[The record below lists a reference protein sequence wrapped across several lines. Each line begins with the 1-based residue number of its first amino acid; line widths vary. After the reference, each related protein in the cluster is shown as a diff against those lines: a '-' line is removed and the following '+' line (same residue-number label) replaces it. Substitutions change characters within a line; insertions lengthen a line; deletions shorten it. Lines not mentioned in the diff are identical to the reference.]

1 VKPELLLAT
10 ISACAWLYL
19 LMGRGGFWRGWREPP
34 APSTKQFPAV
44 VAIVPARN
52 EAACIGGALQSLFA
66 QDYPGS
72 LSVIVVDDH
81 SSDATA
87 EIARRAAAHAV
98 DRLTVVD
105 APRLLP
111 GWTGKLWAM
120 QAGLERAAS
129 LFPDAPYILFAD
141 ADIEHG
147 PQAIR
152 RLVSRAEAGALDL
165 VSLMV
170 RLRLISLAERA
181 LVPAFVFFFRMLYPF
196 AWVNSAASPVAA
208 AAGGCML
215 VRRAALAG
223 IGGLAAI
230 RGALIDDCALAQ
242 AIKSGGRIRLDV
254 AETSRSVRA
263 YAGFGDIWRL
273 IARTA
278 YAELRYS
285 PLRLVV
291 AIAGMAIVFEAPPLL
306 ALFGTGIAQWL
317 GIVAWAAMA
326 IAFLPCLAY
335 HGASIIW
342 APGLPLVALFY
353 LAATL
358 DSARRH
364 ALGVGGEWKG
374 RVRGGAVG
382 HGEH

>member
-1 VKPELLLAT
+1 L
-10 ISACAWLYL
+10 
-19 LMGRGGFWRGWREPP
+19 
-34 APSTKQFPAV
+34 
-44 VAIVPARN
+44 
-52 EAACIGGALQSLFA
+52 
-66 QDYPGS
+66 
-72 LSVIVVDDH
+72 
-81 SSDATA
+81 
-87 EIARRAAAHAV
+87 RR
-98 DRLTVVD
+98 
-105 APRLLP
+105 
-111 GWTGKLWAM
+111 
-120 QAGLERAAS
+120 
-129 LFPDAPYILFAD
+129 
-141 ADIEHG
+141 
-147 PQAIR
+147 
-152 RLVSRAEAGALDL
+152 
-165 VSLMV
+165 
-170 RLRLISLAERA
+170 ISLAERA

-196 AWVNSAASPVAA
+196 AWVNNPASPVAA

-215 VRRAALAG
+215 VRRSALAG

-230 RGALIDDCALAQ
+230 RGAMIDDCALAQ

-263 YAGFGDIWRL
+263 YEGFGDIWRL

-291 AIAGMAIVFEAPPLL
+291 ASAGMAIVFVAPPLL

-317 GIVAWAAMA
+317 GVAAWAAMT

-335 HGASIIW
+335 YGASIIW